1 MTEAEL
7 QAYILEHYPQEN
19 AACEW
24 KGWQN
29 LRYNIS
35 GRKSEDLISYVSGI
49 ANMEGG
55 VVIIGVE
62 DANGR
67 ILGISDI
74 GDYTAENLPFR
85 LKGNCTNLNVEQ
97 MSVDEYITTDTQK
110 IVWIIHVPKHQPR
123 LPVYAHK
130 QGWQRIGDNLV
141 TLTAERKT
149 IILQEPITLIEDWS
163 REICEGATINDL
175 STAAIL
181 RARKNYAT
189 KFPHLASDLEDWDD
203 ITFLN
208 KAKICIDGQITRTAI
223 LLLGLPE
230 SVHYLQSAQT
240 QISWILKDRDNIEL
254 DYQHFPPPYL
264 LQVEEVFQK
273 VRNLRYRYMKGDSIF
288 PEEVDM
294 YDPYVMREALHNAIA
309 HQDYTM
315 SGRIFLVEFPDRLL
329 FINDGSFIP
338 GSVEAV
344 IEKDAPNTQ
353 SRNPFLAQAM
363 VNLGMI
369 DTIGSGIKKMFITQ
383 RKRFFPMPD
392 YEIEAHKVTV
402 QVYGKVLDL
411 EYARLLAQI
420 PELSLREIILLDN
433 IQKHKPISTQAATEL
448 RGKGYIEGRRPNYLI
463 SSNIAK
469 VTGDKA
475 SYIKNRGFKDAHYK
489 KMVMEYLDKYQ
500 KASRADI
507 TKLLFDI
514 LPGVLSEKQKDNKI
528 RNILYAMSK
537 REGTIENIGSSRKPI
552 WVKTSN

>member
-1 MTEAEL
+1 
-7 QAYILEHYPQEN
+7 
-19 AACEW
+19 
-24 KGWQN
+24 
-29 LRYNIS
+29 
-35 GRKSEDLISYVSGI
+35 
-49 ANMEGG
+49 MEGG